1 MLSDLYTKDV
11 LKAAA
16 GISRTGRL
24 DAAQATSARLSPVCG
39 SKITIDLQ
47 MEGDTVSDYAQDIEA
62 CALGQAAASL
72 LAKKVIGLQ
81 PSEVQQGAGLVHRM
95 LVNGAPIEGNWQDFN
110 ILAQVHDH
118 KARHGAVMLALEATL
133 AACAEITGTDYL
145 GNTALTRAA

>member
-24 DAAQATSARLSPVCG
+24 EKAQATSARLSPVCG
-39 SKITIDLQ
+39 SKITVDLA
-47 MEGDTVSDYAQDIEA
+47 MDGETISDFAQDIEA

-72 LAKKVIGLQ
+72 LALKVVGLS
-81 PSEVQQGAGLVHRM
+81 PSAIREGAAHVREM
-95 LVNGAPIEGNWQDFN
+95 LINGTPIEGNWEDFN
-110 ILAQVHDH
+110 ILAQVHDR

-133 AACAEITGTDYL
+133 AACAAITGTDFL
-145 GNTALTRAA
+145 GDSALTRAA